1 MPAIRQIRPALSVLL
16 LLHAVVVFAGFL
28 APYDYAEQHRAYPYA
43 PPSRIHFQPRPV
55 VFGLTVNSAGE
66 YREDPQRVYPIRFF
80 VGGHLF
86 GVDSGGVIF
95 LAGTDGYGR
104 DVFSRV
110 LYGGRVSLAT
120 GIVATI
126 LALVLGWIWGV
137 TAGFFGGWTDRA
149 IMRGAELFL
158 ALPWL
163 YLLLAVR
170 AFLPLHIS
178 PTHAFLLLVVI
189 IGSVGWVRPARLVR
203 GLVLSLRERPY
214 VSAARGFG
222 ARPLYLV
229 RRHILPETVPLVITQ
244 ATILIPQYILA
255 EVTLSFLGLGI
266 GEPVPSW
273 GGMLADARQYHTLV
287 SHAWMLAPGIA
298 TSLVLLSYLTV
309 ADRLMDTPR

>member
-1 MPAIRQIRPALSVLL
+1 MPAIRQIRPALVVLL

-55 VFGLTVNSAGE
+55 VFGLTVDSAGE
-66 YREDPQRVYPIRFF
+66 YREDPQRVYRIRFF

-137 TAGFFGGWTDRA
+137 TAGF
-149 IMRGAELFL
+149 
-158 ALPWL
+158 
-163 YLLLAVR
+163 
-170 AFLPLHIS
+170 
-178 PTHAFLLLVVI
+178 
-189 IGSVGWVRPARLVR
+189 
-203 GLVLSLRERPY
+203 
-214 VSAARGFG
+214 
-222 ARPLYLV
+222 
-229 RRHILPETVPLVITQ
+229 
-244 ATILIPQYILA
+244 
-255 EVTLSFLGLGI
+255 
-266 GEPVPSW
+266 
-273 GGMLADARQYHTLV
+273 
-287 SHAWMLAPGIA
+287 
-298 TSLVLLSYLTV
+298 
-309 ADRLMDTPR
+309 